1 MPTAHLNG
9 TTIAYEDTGSGE
21 PVVLVHGAWVD
32 HRNWGA
38 VVPRL
43 SESLRVVTYSL
54 RGHGDSRLDAP
65 DSGTVHDDLNDL
77 LALSDHLGLET
88 MTVSGISSGACIALR
103 FASEHPAR
111 VRRVFAHEPPCFE
124 YVEDDEELGPMLAE
138 DFDPF
143 EALVV
148 TQTGTSLHERPDRA
162 SPVLAAL
169 DWDVLL
175 WRQVDDLAEDWVA
188 VRRAD
193 GREGFVLRANLR
205 SPLDYRAHFARVD
218 GRFRMTSFIAGD

>member
-1 MPTAHLNG
+1 MQPQSDWAFRRL
-9 TTIAYEDTGSGE
+9 E
-21 PVVLVHGAWVD
+21 PVDRCAADAGFAAFRAQL
-32 HRNWGA
+32 
-38 VVPRL
+38 
-43 SESLRVVTYSL
+43 
-54 RGHGDSRLDAP
+54 LDAVMRR
-65 DSGTVHDDLNDL
+65 DRAFILSILTDDLLVNFGGDRGRDAFDRQHRL
-77 LALSDHLGLET
+77 VETDSPFWSELQATLALGCVEVEGEF
-88 MTVSGISSGACIALR
+88 VSPS
-103 FASEHPAR
+103 
-111 VRRVFAHEPPCFE
+111 
-124 YVEDDEELGPMLAE
+124 LGPMLAE

-148 TQTGTSLHERPDRA
+148 TRTGTNLHERPDRA
-162 SPVLAAL
+162 SPVLAEL

-175 WRQVDDLAEDWVA
+175 WRQVDDVPDDWVA